1 MRTWLFW
8 LPAALLALLINSCC
22 CINDVVHD
30 EEPEDQPMNW
40 GAHGE
45 GRAEDI

>member
-1 MRTWLFW
+1 MSLLERL
-8 LPAALLALLINSCC
+8 AIIGLALLCLSCC

-30 EEPEDQPMNW
+30 EEPEDQPLNW